1 MKTEHR
7 LAEALKTMMSEV
19 SLDSISVTTLAK
31 KCKVNRQTFYY
42 HFHDI
47 YDLLTL
53 VFLNEEIPGLND
65 IKTVKELVKQIFE
78 YHTKNKGFVE
88 ATINSAGK
96 ELFQE
101 FIYNAC
107 YKTMLRLVN
116 GVPDAKKLHINDRK
130 SISRFYALAY
140 SNSIVYYLST
150 YKNKTL
156 EGLYNCFAF
165 ESEKNLEEAV
175 NRLLALRGVAHD

>member
-1 MKTEHR
+1 MKTEYK
-7 LAEALKTMMSEV
+7 LAEALKVMMSEV
-19 SLDSISVTTLAK
+19 PLDSISVTTLAK
-31 KCKVNRQTFYY
+31 KCHVNRQTFYY

-53 VFLNEEIPGLND
+53 VFLNEEIPHINETKT
-65 IKTVKELVKQIFE
+65 IKGLVKNIFE
-78 YHTKNKGFVE
+78 YYTINHSFVD

-107 YKTMLRLVN
+107 YQTIFRFVN
-116 GVPDAKKLHINDRK
+116 AVTDAKKLHINDRK
-130 SISRFYALAY
+130 SITRFYALAH

-150 YKNKTL
+150 YKNKTID
-156 EGLYNCFAF
+156 GLLNCFAF
-165 ESEKNLEEAV
+165 ESDNALQKAV
-175 NRLLALRGVAHD
+175 ERLLKVRGNTK

>member
-1 MKTEHR
+1 MKTEYK
-7 LAEALKTMMSEV
+7 LAETLKVMMSEV
-19 SLDSISVTTLAK
+19 ALDNISVTTLTK

-53 VFLNEEIPGLND
+53 VFLNEKIPNLVSC
-65 IKTVKELVKQIFE
+65 KTTESLVTRIFE
-78 YHTKNKGFVE
+78 YYSTNQGFVD

-107 YKTMLRLVN
+107 YQTMMALINEVK
-116 GVPDAKKLHINDRK
+116 DAKKLHINDRK
-130 SISRFYALAY
+130 AVARFYAFAY

-156 EGLYNCFAF
+156 SGLLNCFAF
-165 ESEKNLEEAV
+165 EGETTLKDAV
-175 NRLLALRGVAHD
+175 NRLFSIRGNK